1 MPLTN
6 TTKFRVRYV
15 ECDAY
20 GHVNNANYLRYM
32 QEAAFNASAAVG
44 YDVKRYDEIGQY
56 WLVRET
62 EIEYFKPLMYGD
74 DVRDQ
79 NVGGRFS
86 TGAFA
91 PSV

>member
-32 QEAAFNASAAVG
+32 QEAAFAASAAVG
-44 YDVKRYDEIGQY
+44 YDVRRYDEIGNGS
-56 WLVRET
+56 
-62 EIEYFKPLMYGD
+62 IGM
-74 DVRDQ
+74 
-79 NVGGRFS
+79 S
-86 TGAFA
+86 A
-91 PSV
+91 PEEEACSAAKSSQILQTISLG